1 MVVDDH
7 PLVQQGIVDFLSMQ
21 NDIEVIATAAQAE
34 QAIALTL
41 TLKPDVILMDIQLA
55 GKENGIFATER
66 IKINLPKAQVIVL
79 TSYHDDEFIFPAFA
93 AGATS
98 YLMKDIAPHDLVDA
112 IRKSVQGQSVLA
124 PVVAKR
130 LLQQSTSKATEHDKV
145 DLSQREHEVLLLV
158 AKGLNNA
165 EIAEKLFITVKTVR
179 SHVSNILSKLQV
191 RDRTQAAVFAW
202 QQGIISE

>member
-1 MVVDDH
+1 
-7 PLVQQGIVDFLSMQ
+7 
-21 NDIEVIATAAQAE
+21 
-34 QAIALTL
+34 
-41 TLKPDVILMDIQLA
+41 
-55 GKENGIFATER
+55 
-66 IKINLPKAQVIVL
+66 
-79 TSYHDDEFIFPAFA
+79 
-93 AGATS
+93 
-98 YLMKDIAPHDLVDA
+98 
-112 IRKSVQGQSVLA
+112 
-124 PVVAKR
+124 VAKR
-130 LLQQSTSKATEHDKV
+130 LLQQSTSKTTEHNKV